1 MGYTVENA
9 DFGYFGY
16 CEIKGFWI
24 KSWFLDKSVLFWGWV
39 SRVYE
44 WKAWFWERSG
54 LNIGSLGL
62 GHLGWDM
69 LSRVW
74 VRFWDGPGQGGGP
87 WVGVVK
93 GWGRRS

>member
-16 CEIKGFWI
+16 CEIYGFWI

-39 SRVYE
+39 ICGNLVLGG
-44 WKAWFWERSG
+44 SG
-54 LNIGSLGL
+54 LNIGSLGQ

-69 LSRVW
+69 LSRAW
-74 VRFWDGPGQGGGP
+74 VRSWDGLGQGGGH
-87 WVGVVK
+87 WVGRVP
-93 GWGRRS
+93 G